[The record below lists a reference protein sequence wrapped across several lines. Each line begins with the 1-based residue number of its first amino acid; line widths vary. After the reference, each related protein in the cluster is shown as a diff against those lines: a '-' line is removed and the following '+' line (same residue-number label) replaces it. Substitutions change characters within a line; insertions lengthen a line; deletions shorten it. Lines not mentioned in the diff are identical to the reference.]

1 MTEIEALSIKNKIN
15 KVLNE
20 CDDETVIDVCKRIVL
35 SYVSHLE
42 LPCLDT
48 SLQKL
53 KNAHSLHEV
62 RESIKSICQILGSVH
77 KFY

>member
-1 MTEIEALSIKNKIN
+1 MNEIEILKIKNKVC

-20 CDDETVIDVCKRIVL
+20 CDDETIISVCKRIVL

-53 KNAHSLHEV
+53 KNAHELPELK
-62 RESIKSICQILGSVH
+62 ESIKSICQILGSAH
-77 KFY
+77 KYC